1 MTKIIII
8 INLKLDLE
16 IDPGQNP
23 GHEMEWSTQVD
34 PNQHKNKK

>member
-16 IDPGQNP
+16 VDLGQNP

-34 PNQHKNKK
+34 SNQHKNKK